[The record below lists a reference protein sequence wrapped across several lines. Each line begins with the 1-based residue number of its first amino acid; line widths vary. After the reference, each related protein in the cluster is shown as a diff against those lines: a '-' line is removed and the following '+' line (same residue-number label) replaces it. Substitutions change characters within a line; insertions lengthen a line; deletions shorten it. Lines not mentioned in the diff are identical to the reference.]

1 LKRPT
6 DTSHAPGIGRLTV
19 ARPLFERGPEGIVQR
34 LLGKVEVAEQSNQC
48 GKDSMRLGAVD
59 RTHLFT
65 NVMIRS
71 MAIKLKLKLEF
82 K

>member
-1 LKRPT
+1 M
-6 DTSHAPGIGRLTV
+6 PGDWQAHHR
-19 ARPLFERGPEGIVQR
+19 APLFERGPEGIVQR

-48 GKDSMRLGAVD
+48 GKNSARLGAVD